1 MVPHSPIKSRRRW
14 CLASAVGWIFNLADI
29 RFAARS
35 VGGCGV
41 RTTHEA
47 ENPSKKERSVS
58 TNKYRESQ
66 LRTRTLEL
74 NFVRINQ
81 ATLQITKKDKDK
93 SVIMKVSCLVLTT
106 ALSCL
111 VPQCAAFAAPA
122 FSARATTKHH
132 SISEELGLPCEDECA
147 AGSFPN
153 LPDSIHPG
161 VLSGRAQMDLLNHAK
176 ANGKL
181 SLN

>member
-1 MVPHSPIKSRRRW
+1 VSPSVC
-14 CLASAVGWIFNLADI
+14 CLWIFNLVDFQ
-29 RFAARS
+29 FAA
-35 VGGCGV
+35 VLVGV

-47 ENPSKKERSVS
+47 KNPSKKERSVS
-58 TNKYRESQ
+58 TNKYRERPI
-66 LRTRTLEL
+66 RTRTLISKL
-74 NFVRINQ
+74 SSIN
-81 ATLQITKKDKDK
+81 QITKKDKDK

-111 VPQCAAFAAPA
+111 VPQCAAFAAPT
-122 FSARATTKHH
+122 FRSRVSTKHH

-153 LPDSIHPG
+153 LPESVHPG

-176 ANGKL
+176 ANGK
-181 SLN
+181 

>member
-1 MVPHSPIKSRRRW
+1 V
-14 CLASAVGWIFNLADI
+14 C
-29 RFAARS
+29 AR
-35 VGGCGV
+35 
-41 RTTHEA
+41 
-47 ENPSKKERSVS
+47 
-58 TNKYRESQ
+58 
-66 LRTRTLEL
+66 RTRPKIHQKRSGAYQKQVPVPGKPITYSYRTGTL
-74 NFVRINQ
+74 IAKQSTSNQ
-81 ATLQITKKDKDK
+81 IIKKDKDK

-111 VPQCAAFAAPA
+111 VPQCAAFAAPI
-122 FSARATTKHH
+122 FGSRVSTKHH

-161 VLSGRAQMDLLNHAK
+161 VLSGKAQMDLLNHAK

-181 SLN
+181 RFS